1 LGMMQ
6 GVENSAKDLIENDI
20 IATRIADRDHCH
32 C

>member
-1 LGMMQ
+1 MMQ
-6 GVENSAKDLIENDI
+6 GVENSAKDSIEEDI